1 MMTMSKSLGGAQAK
15 EYYQQEYSNAEANY
29 YSEGNAIHGEWAGL
43 LAEEWGLD
51 GQVEQEQFERLV
63 EGQDPHTGEQIIKHV
78 ESRTY
83 TNQHGE
89 QVTNSEHRAGWDL
102 TFSAPKSVSLAA
114 LVGGDER
121 LREAHRKAVDA
132 ALVEVEKYAQAR
144 MGNNKPA
151 VTTEKFAAAKF
162 EHDTARPDREKS
174 YAAPQLHTHVVVF
187 NLTQAEDGKW
197 RSIQPLELYRSQQYA
212 TAIYRTVLAE
222 EAQRLGYEIEVD
234 RKTGA
239 PEIKG
244 FSREYLEASSP
255 RSREVRQE
263 AAEMKAR
270 LEAEGASV
278 KEGAGL
284 LQAAAT
290 ANRRSKKFD
299 PVEMRERHQQ
309 LDREHGDQARRQVAE
324 ARQRG
329 PIEQLKE
336 DIASRAREA
345 VSFARDHA
353 MNREAVVD
361 LRKFTVDSLR
371 RNLGLTTYDE
381 VRKEI
386 AARRSRGELIGILK
400 ENQPREVTTQRML
413 DLETENIRTVFEGK
427 GTQAPI
433 AAPER
438 LAPLIEGIS
447 VRQGIRL
454 NADQRQ
460 AVRNLLLNEDRIVA
474 LQGRAGTGKTTTM
487 AVLREAAERS
497 GYAVKGIAPT
507 HRARKE
513 LEKSGIRAQT
523 LQSFIRQ
530 QQAERPPDEKRLFI
544 VDESSLASSTA
555 IDKLFNQV
563 GPSDRLLL
571 VGDKTQ
577 HQAIEAG
584 APFEQ
589 FQQHGVTTVQLN
601 EIVRQKNPDYRR
613 VVAQVSQAKIAE
625 AVQDLR
631 DRGRVIEIADNR
643 SRAAAMARE
652 FVSSHLSKGHTLAIS
667 PANEE
672 RVLLNEMIHGEL
684 QLRGLVSRD
693 DRPTTILAS
702 RQEMSGPER
711 GFAGAYQ
718 PRDVKSG
725 EAGDVIRYSRKSEV
739 YGIERG
745 EYARVIASD
754 FKANTIT
761 VQFEGGRELTYD
773 PRRLQGVSVYAE
785 AQRDFAAGDRVQFRA
800 SFETPGKTKP
810 EVVNGELGTIKQI
823 EGDRFRIETESG
835 KRVTVDVTKFQHLDH
850 GYTVTSHSSQG
861 QTVDHVL
868 IHADTRES
876 VALLNR
882 RMAYVALSRAREEG
896 MIFTDSKERLT
907 EALARS
913 YDKTMALESLADS
926 GKTFNQS
933 QERRQEPQREAGF
946 SLSLG

>member
-15 EYYQQEYSNAEANY
+15 EYYQQEYSNAGANY
-29 YSEGNAIHGEWAGL
+29 YIEGNTIHGEWAGS
-43 LAEEWGLD
+43 LAEEWGLA
-51 GQVEQEQFERLV
+51 GRVEQEQFERLV
-63 EGQDPHTGEQIIKHV
+63 DGQDPATGEQLIKHV

-83 TNQHGE
+83 TNPLGE
-89 QVTNSEHRAGWDL
+89 QITNSEHRAGWDM

-121 LREAHRKAVDA
+121 LRAAHRKAVDA
-132 ALVEVEKYAQAR
+132 ALAEVEKYTQAR

-151 VTTEKFAAAKF
+151 VTTGKFIAAKF
-162 EHDTARPDREKS
+162 EHDTARPDKEKS
-174 YAAPQLHTHVVVF
+174 YAAPQLHTHTVVF
-187 NLTQAEDGKW
+187 NLTQAPDGKW
-197 RSIQPLELYRSQQYA
+197 RSIQPLELYRSQQFA
-212 TAIYRTVLAE
+212 TAIYRSVLAE
-222 EAQRLGYEIEVD
+222 EAQKLGYEIEID

-244 FSREYLEASSP
+244 FSREYLEASSL
-255 RSREVRQE
+255 RSKEVRQE

-270 LEAEGASV
+270 LEAGGASV

-299 PVEMRERHQQ
+299 PVQMRERHQQ
-309 LDREHGDQARRQVAE
+309 LDHEHGDQAHRNVAD

-336 DIASRAREA
+336 EVTSRAREA

-361 LRKFTVDSLR
+361 ARKFTVDSLR

-381 VRKEI
+381 VREEI
-386 AARRSRGELIGILK
+386 AARRSKGELIGILK
-400 ENQPREVTTQRML
+400 ENQPQEVTTQRML
-413 DLETENIRTVFEGK
+413 DLEKENIRTVLEGK
-427 GTQAPI
+427 GRQVTI

-438 LAPLIEGIS
+438 VEPLIATIS
-447 VRQGIRL
+447 TKQGIKL
-454 NADQRQ
+454 NSDQRQ

-487 AVLREAAERS
+487 SVLREASERS

-513 LEKSGIRAQT
+513 LEKSGIRSQT
-523 LQSFIRQ
+523 LQSFIREE
-530 QQAERPPDEKRLFI
+530 QAERPPDEKRLFI
-544 VDESSLASSTA
+544 VDESSLASSTS

-563 GPSDRLLL
+563 GPNDRILL

-589 FQQHGVTTVQLN
+589 FQRRGVTTVQLN
-601 EIVRQKNPDYRR
+601 EIVRQKNPAYRE
-613 VVAQVSQAKIAE
+613 VVSQVSQGKIAE
-625 AVQDLR
+625 AVKDL
-631 DRGRVIEIADNR
+631 DARGRVIEIADDKN
-643 SRAAAMARE
+643 RAAAMAWE

-672 RVLLNEMIHGEL
+672 RVLLNTMIHSEL
-684 QLRGLVSRD
+684 QAQGIVSKD
-693 DRPTTILAS
+693 DRPTTVLVN

-711 GFAGAYQ
+711 SFAHAYQ
-718 PRDVKSG
+718 PKDVKSG
-725 EAGDVIRYSRKSEV
+725 EAGDVIRYSRKSEK

-745 EYARVIASD
+745 EYARVIGSD
-754 FKANTIT
+754 FKENTIT
-761 VQFEGGRELTYD
+761 VRFEGGRELSYD

-785 AQRDFAAGDRVQFRA
+785 AERQFAEGDRIQFRA
-800 SFETPGKTKP
+800 SMEKEGSGRKQI
-810 EVVNGELGTIKQI
+810 VNGELGTIRKI
-823 EGDRFRIETESG
+823 DGDRFQIETESG
-835 KRVTVDVTKFQHLDH
+835 KKVAVDVTKFRHLDH
-850 GYTVTSHSSQG
+850 GYAVTSHSSQG
-861 QTVDHVL
+861 QTVDHV
-868 IHADTRES
+868 IVNADTREN

-907 EALARS
+907 EAFARG
-913 YDKTMALESLADS
+913 YDKTMALESLAES
-926 GKTFNQS
+926 GKHTEQR
-933 QERRQEPQREAGF
+933 QERWQETGF
-946 SLSLG
+946 SLSL